1 MREKTE
7 KLEELLRGQSR
18 LLVAYSGGVDSA
30 FLLWKAVQ
38 VLGDR
43 AQGVLADSPS
53 LAREEKN
60 LALDF
65 ARRHGLPVRVIETRE
80 MENPDYRANP
90 ANRCFFCKHELFE
103 RMNGLARTEGYS
115 AIAYGENA
123 DDAHE
128 DRPGQR
134 AASSFSVL
142 APLREAGWAKG
153 DVRAGAREA
162 GLEVAEKAAQPCL
175 ASRIPHGLEVT
186 PEKLRQVES
195 AEAAVRGE
203 GFRIVRVR
211 HLGPRALV
219 QVGPAE
225 TARLRD
231 DQALQDGLTARLKTL
246 GFAGVDFDPLGY
258 QGAALR

>member
-1 MREKTE
+1 MQGKTE

-43 AQGVLADSPS
+43 VQGVLADSPS
-53 LAREEKN
+53 LAREEKD
-60 LALDF
+60 LALAF
-65 ARRHGLPVRVIETRE
+65 AGRHGLPVRVIETRE

-103 RMNGLARTEGYS
+103 RMNGLALAEGYS

-134 AASSFSVL
+134 AASTFSVL
-142 APLREAGWAKG
+142 APLREAGWTKS
-153 DVRAGAREA
+153 DVRSGAGAA
-162 GLEVAEKAAQPCL
+162 GLEVAEKVAQPCL

-195 AEAAVRGE
+195 AESVVRGE

-211 HLGPRALV
+211 HLGSRALV

-225 TARLRD
+225 TAQLREN
-231 DQALQDGLTARLKTL
+231 QGLQDAIAGRLKTL